1 MILTHCTSTTK
12 CASSFACQATSVL
25 PTDCNVLSSGS
36 LQLLLQKEVSEVKG
50 EINQIRHD
58 IITKRGVKY
67 ESIFRA
73 PLDLLLS
80 KPAKTVTH

>member
-1 MILTHCTSTTK
+1 MILTCTSTTK
-12 CASSFACQATSVL
+12 CASSFVCQATSVL
-25 PTDCNVLSSGS
+25 HKDCNVLSCGS
-36 LQLLLQKEVSEVKG
+36 LQLLLQKELSEVKG
-50 EINQIRHD
+50 EMNQIRHD

-80 KPAKTVTH
+80 KPAKTVAH